1 LTEELQKE
9 VDEVLDKS
17 NQEEADFMVHNLEKT
32 LDNIEKKRVEK
43 KVKEI
48 AINAIKMGMD
58 NEVIIKLT
66 GLTDEKINEIRKER
80 SH

>member
-1 LTEELQKE
+1 
-9 VDEVLDKS
+9 
-17 NQEEADFMVHNLEKT
+17 MVHNLEKT

-48 AINAIKMGMD
+48 AINAIEMGMD

>member
-1 LTEELQKE
+1 M
-9 VDEVLDKS
+9 VS
-17 NQEEADFMVHNLEKT
+17 NLGKT
-32 LDNIEKKRVEK
+32 LDNIEKKGMEK

-48 AINAIKMGMD
+48 AINAIEMGMD

-66 GLTDEKINEIRKER
+66 GLTNEEINEIRKER

>member
-1 LTEELQKE
+1 
-9 VDEVLDKS
+9 
-17 NQEEADFMVHNLEKT
+17 MVHNLEKT
-32 LDNIEKKRVEK
+32 LDNIAKKGMEK
-43 KVKEI
+43 KVREI
-48 AINAIKMGMD
+48 AINAIEMGMD